1 MPDVVDPGTMS
12 ADPAF
17 DAFLDVL
24 DEALDLPAGERA
36 EVREEIGAHLRE
48 ARAEAIAR
56 GTGEPAAV
64 ADALRRFG
72 DPRAV
77 ARDLS
82 RARQRRT
89 TLLAAAGAGTW
100 AAAGAALR
108 GYILGIAVIATV
120 LSATG
125 VVLAVTFRA
134 GITGTW
140 SLSDQ
145 GWYTAVLGVALW
157 FAAWHGGRSLVA
169 VLAQRTHRRAEHVRP
184 VAAIV
189 AGLVIAWLSL
199 AWLHAPQNL
208 VSVVVLTAV
217 PVIFVSAALSG
228 SDRAVAQS
236 KSARRASL
244 ALFATV
250 LMVVPTF
257 VMLAGTP
264 AYQELSSRGPIPYDS
279 MEELLAAQGFDMPGR
294 FVPDPPAFDDP
305 GWTIDRGV
313 AAVELGNAAVMTG
326 RWHDLRIEAW
336 RANLGSGLALD
347 RASRAPFATAPL
359 IPAPGDTL
367 VGSVRVDRTRD
378 VNGWWLVVTGAA
390 SDGVR
395 DLVVSLGGTNTTFG
409 GSALDWI
416 AAP

>member
-1 MPDVVDPGTMS
+1 MPEAIDPRTTP

-36 EVREEIGAHLRE
+36 EVREEIGAHLRQ
-48 ARAEAIAR
+48 ARAEAIAA
-56 GTGEPAAV
+56 GTDEEAAV
-64 ADALRRFG
+64 ADVLRGFG
-72 DPRAV
+72 DPRSV
-77 ARDLS
+77 GRDLS
-82 RARQRRT
+82 RARQRRSA
-89 TLLAAAGAGTW
+89 LLAAAGAGTL
-100 AAAGAALR
+100 AAAGAAFR
-108 GYILGIAVIATV
+108 GYILGIALIATV
-120 LSATG
+120 LSAIG
-125 VVLAVTFRA
+125 VLLAISFRA
-134 GITGTW
+134 GLTGTW

-145 GWYTAVLGVALW
+145 GWYTAVLGLALW
-157 FAAWHGGRSLVA
+157 FAAWHGGRSLVT

-184 VAAIV
+184 FVALV
-189 AGLVIAWLSL
+189 AGLGIAWLSL

-208 VSVVVLTAV
+208 VSVVVLAAV
-217 PVIFVSAALSG
+217 PVIFAIAALTG
-228 SDRAVAQS
+228 SDRAISRS

-244 ALFATV
+244 ALFASV
-250 LMVVPTF
+250 LVAVPTL

-264 AYQELSSRGPIPYDS
+264 AYQALSSSGPIPYDS

-313 AAVELGNAAVMTG
+313 AGVELGNAAVVTG
-326 RWHDLRIEAW
+326 RWDDLRVEAW
-336 RANLGSGLALD
+336 RADLNSGSLD
-347 RASRAPFATAPL
+347 RASGAPFATAPL

-367 VGSVRVDRTRD
+367 IGSVRVDRTRD
-378 VNGWWLVVTGAA
+378 VNGWWLVLTGSA

-395 DLVVSLGGTNTTFG
+395 DLVLSLGGTNTTFS
-409 GSALDWI
+409 GSALDWL